1 MQILIPISGH
11 SAFFPKEEFYF
22 PKPLI
27 EIAGKPMIELVIS
40 QLQHQFSNARFIFV
54 VDRDDTRSFSL
65 DRTLALLAGA
75 GSHIVEKPGHTSG
88 ALCSCLLAV
97 NTLDLDQPLII
108 ANSDQII
115 EHDLSQSV
123 ATFMSNQAAAGVIT
137 FDSVHPRWSYIVD
150 DGAGNVVQTFE
161 KRVTSRH
168 AIAGCYYFK
177 TARTFIEAA
186 KRVILNDVQTD
197 GMYFISSSLNE
208 IILGGGS
215 VLHLPIHSRLYHSFY
230 APSKVAEFERTY
242 YATKLREG
250 LLSKQLVNVIIP
262 AAGEGSRFAKA
273 GWKKPKPF
281 IDVDGKPMLHHVID
295 NVTPNEAQVT
305 LLLRKHHIDAHA
317 GVVYKLQ
324 ESGHQITPVSELTEG
339 TASTVLL
346 ARRSFDND
354 QPMMVANSDQLIDF
368 DVNAYI
374 EDCLSRGLDGSILV
388 FQDPTMDPKWS
399 FVKLNDAGLVT
410 EVAEKKPISD
420 LATVGVYL
428 FSRGSDFVAAA
439 LDMIL
444 ANDRVNN
451 EFYTCPVY
459 NYMIRNGARIG
470 VFEVPMQAMAGL
482 GTPEDLKAFL
492 AMRGAP
498 ASCDRPNLG

>member
-1 MQILIPISGH
+1 MQILIPISGY
-11 SAFFPKEEFYF
+11 STFFPKEEFYF

-27 EIAGKPMIELVIS
+27 DIAGKPMIELVVG
-40 QLQHQFSNARFIFV
+40 QLQQQFSDAHFIFV
-54 VDRDDTRSFSL
+54 VDRDDIRSFSL
-65 DRTLALLAGA
+65 DRTLTLLS
-75 GSHIVEKPGHTSG
+75 GSDADIVEKPGNTSG

-97 NTLDLDQPLII
+97 DTLDLDQPLII

-115 EHDLSQSV
+115 ERDLSLSV
-123 ATFMSNQAAAGVIT
+123 ATFKINQAEAGVIT
-137 FDSVHPRWSYIVD
+137 FDSVHPRWSYILD

-168 AIAGCYYFK
+168 AVAGFYYFK

-186 KRVILNDVQTD
+186 KQVILNDVQID
-197 GMYFISSSLNE
+197 GMFFISSSLNE
-208 IILGGGS
+208 IILGGGN
-215 VLHLPIHSRLYHSFY
+215 VLHLPIPSRIYHSFY
-230 APSKVAEFERTY
+230 APSKVDEFERTF

-250 LLSKQLVNVIIP
+250 LLSKRLVNVIIP

-281 IDVDGKPMLHHVID
+281 IDVDGKPMLYHVID

-305 LLLRKHHIDAHA
+305 LLLRKQHIDDHA
-317 GVVYKLQ
+317 GVIYKLQ
-324 ESGHQITPVSELTEG
+324 ESGHQITPVPKLTEG

-368 DVNAYI
+368 DVNSYI
-374 EDCLSRGLDGSILV
+374 DDCLSRGLDGSILV
-388 FQDPTMDPKWS
+388 FKDPTMDPKWS

-428 FSRGSDFVAAA
+428 FTKGSDFIAAA

-444 ANDRVNN
+444 SNDRVNN

-459 NYMIRNGARIG
+459 NYMIKNGARIG
-470 VFEVPMQAMAGL
+470 VFEVPMNAMAGL
-482 GTPEDLKAFL
+482 GTPEDLNAFL
-492 AMRGAP
+492 AQRGAP
-498 ASCDRPNLG
+498 ASCDHP